1 MVGGIE
7 VMDEIDPKDPEAKE
21 LRRGD
26 TKGLKETNSRSEA
39 IPAIIMKG
47 EDSSV
52 NIVES

>member
-1 MVGGIE
+1 
-7 VMDEIDPKDPEAKE
+7 MDEIDPKDPEAKE